1 MTDAEAPSPW
11 IASSRGQA
19 DEWALV
25 LTAAGI
31 AHRVEQTPAGWA
43 IIVAW
48 PDRDRAATELAQF
61 ERENPPAIE
70 PVLERQ
76 EYGRTAAGIV
86 LAVALLAF
94 YGVTGPRVAASR
106 WFRTGS
112 ADAAKILGGE
122 AWRTVTALTLH
133 ADMAHALGNVASC
146 VVFVTAACR
155 TLGPGLGLWLVLLA
169 GAAGN
174 GLTAAAHVA
183 HHSTVGASTA
193 LFGAL
198 GILAG
203 LQFTTRRRRRI
214 PKPRAWV
221 PLAAGLALLALLGTG
236 ENADVAAHLFGFA
249 AGVPLGVVTGLFTQR
264 PLRGSLQWTLTVA
277 AAGVVAGCWTVALSG

>member
-1 MTDAEAPSPW
+1 MTDTETPRPW
-11 IASSRGQA
+11 IASSREQA

-31 AHRVEQTPAGWA
+31 SHHVERTPAGWA
-43 IIVAW
+43 VIIAW
-48 PDRDRAATELAQF
+48 HDRDRAAAELAQF
-61 ERENPPAIE
+61 ARENPVEIE
-70 PVLERQ
+70 PVPERQ
-76 EYGRTAAGIV
+76 EYGRTPAGIL
-86 LAVALLAF
+86 LAAALLAF
-94 YGVTGPRVAASR
+94 YAVTGPRAAGSL
-106 WFRTGS
+106 WFRAGS
-112 ADAAKILGGE
+112 ADAGKILAGE

-133 ADMAHALGNVASC
+133 ADMAHVVGNVASC

-155 TLGPGLGLWLVLLA
+155 ELGPGLGLWLVLLA

-174 GLTAAAHVA
+174 GLTAVVHVA
-183 HHSTVGASTA
+183 PHSAVGASTA

-203 LQFTTRRRRRI
+203 LQCGTRRRRRT

-249 AGVPLGVVTGLFTQR
+249 AGVPLGAVTGLLTLR
-264 PLRGSLQWTLTVA
+264 PLRGSLQRTLTVA
-277 AAGVVAGCWTVALSG
+277 AAGVIAGCWTVALSG